1 MLDYYLK
8 DIGRDAENQG
18 SIEKRAYG
26 WQDFKRQAVF
36 GIGGAGA
43 GALVNHLIGNRST
56 KSYLIGAGI
65 GGLSGILL
73 ERLLNYKDQKLSAKQ
88 KRGQHII
95 DTLEANGVSLTE
107 EERDAIIA
115 SGGLPDQ
122 KVSLLGAMG
131 GTGLDAYL
139 SYKDA
144 KNGTAT
150 QTEARR
156 FVEQQAGDGVE
167 KLRTLTDDYMINNPT
182 DSRVSRISSMDAE
195 LNALNNTETAAR
207 EARAAADK
215 WRHSAEFTDDVDAA
229 LRRNDAYNRHMDTAN
244 RYASMRRLTPQQAYI
259 LGEARRQAAD
269 IRRNVEQTLYNDRL
283 SSITDLTQEQI
294 QRRDRLRI
302 QRNAL
307 YDELQES
314 VAARSRNYAMGG
326 PLKGVRQWAYSPTTP
341 PPAGSNILQRARY
354 GTTRVG
360 KFVVRGGR
368 HAALPAAGFLLGE
381 VVDVLAHL
389 QKVKAARPHLQKYR
403 ELKGE

>member
-8 DIGRDAENQG
+8 DIGREAERQG

-36 GIGGAGA
+36 GVGGAGA

-73 ERLLNYKDQKLSAKQ
+73 ERLLNYKDQKLSSKQ
-88 KRGQHII
+88 KRGQQII

-107 EERDAIIA
+107 EQRDAIIA

-122 KVSLLGAMG
+122 KVAILGAMG
-131 GTGLDAYL
+131 GTALDGYL

-144 KNGTAT
+144 RNGTAT

-167 KLRTLTDDYMINNPT
+167 RLRTLTDDYMINHPS
-182 DSRVSRISSMDAE
+182 DERVSRLSAMDAE
-195 LNALNNTETAAR
+195 LNSLNNAETTAR
-207 EARAAADK
+207 EARAAADR
-215 WRHSAEFTDDVDAA
+215 WRHSADFTNDVDAA
-229 LRRNDAYNRHMDTAN
+229 LRGNDAYNRHMDTAN
-244 RYASMRRLTPQQAYI
+244 RYANMRRLTPQQAYI
-259 LGEARRQAAD
+259 LGESRRQAAD
-269 IRRNVEQTLYNDRL
+269 IRRNVEQTLYNDRIN
-283 SSITDLTQEQI
+283 SITDLTPEQI

-314 VAARSRNYAMGG
+314 VAARSRNYVMGG
-326 PLKGVRQWAYSPTTP
+326 PLKRARQWAFSPTTP

-354 GTTRVG
+354 GATTGG
-360 KFVVRGGR
+360 KFMVRGGR
-368 HAALPAAGFLLGE
+368 HVALPAAGFLFGE
-381 VVDVLAHL
+381 VIDLLAHL
-389 QKVKAARPHLQKYR
+389 QKVKAAKPYLQKYR